1 MGVCV
6 LLGSKSDLEKA
17 EKAFQ
22 IFRDFNVEY
31 EVHIASAHR
40 TPERVKEIVEKT
52 KHEVFLVFAGLSAAL
67 SGAVAALTTRPVIG
81 VPLSG
86 KVPLDSLLSMVQ
98 MPKGV
103 PVGVVG
109 VDNAINGALLCIEI
123 LALRNEELKNKLKRY
138 RERQK
143 EKVLRDDEEVQK
155 HV

>member
-52 KHEVFLVFAGLSAAL
+52 EHEVFLVFAGLSAAL

-138 RERQK
+138 RETQK

>member
-52 KHEVFLVFAGLSAAL
+52 EYEVLLVFAGLSAAL
-67 SGAVAALTTRPVIG
+67 PGAVAALTTKPVIG

-138 RERQK
+138 RETQK
-143 EKVLRDDEEVQK
+143 EKVLRDEEEVQK

>member
-52 KHEVFLVFAGLSAAL
+52 EHEVFLVFAGLSAAL
-67 SGAVAALTTRPVIG
+67 PGAVAALTTRPVIG

-138 RERQK
+138 RETQK

>member
-52 KHEVFLVFAGLSAAL
+52 EHEVFLVFAGLSAAL
-67 SGAVAALTTRPVIG
+67 PGAVAALTTRPVIG

-109 VDNAINGALLCIEI
+109 VDNAVNGALLCIEI

-138 RERQK
+138 RETQK

>member
-52 KHEVFLVFAGLSAAL
+52 EHEVFLVFAGLSAAL

-109 VDNAINGALLCIEI
+109 VDNAVNGALLCIEI

-138 RERQK
+138 RETQK

>member
-52 KHEVFLVFAGLSAAL
+52 EHEVFLVFAGLSAAL